1 MRITAYLVAFLIFL
15 GGSPAWAQSPNTAT
29 VVVIVTDQ
37 SGAVVDAAQ
46 ISVINTETGATRETA
61 SGSDGSATIA
71 ALSLTGRYTIKV
83 SKNGFATEELPD
95 LVLRAGET
103 ATLRVRLLVG
113 TVEER
118 SHGLRND
125 GRRSQRSAARHAT
138 RQRSNR
144 RSAHP
149 GKQDHLPPVAEL
161 RIPQRQRHR

>member
-15 GGSPAWAQSPNTAT
+15 GGSPAWAQSPNTST

-46 ISVINTETGATRETA
+46 ISVINTETRSTRETT
-61 SGSDGSATIA
+61 SGTDGSATIA

-113 TVEER
+113 TSKSEVTVYGTTGGVR
-118 SHGLRND
+118 SD
-125 GRRSQRSAARHAT
+125 
-138 RQRSNR
+138 
-144 RSAHP
+144 
-149 GKQDHLPPVAEL
+149 
-161 RIPQRQRHR
+161 PQLGIRLDSDQIDEVPIL